1 MPRCVTRSA
10 CSSNGGEKM
19 RCGLAGDQKK
29 SSENKK
35 EAKNQPW

>member
-1 MPRCVTRSA
+1 MRST
-10 CSSNGGEKM
+10 GEISLSTPPPTAM

-29 SSENKK
+29 SPENKK